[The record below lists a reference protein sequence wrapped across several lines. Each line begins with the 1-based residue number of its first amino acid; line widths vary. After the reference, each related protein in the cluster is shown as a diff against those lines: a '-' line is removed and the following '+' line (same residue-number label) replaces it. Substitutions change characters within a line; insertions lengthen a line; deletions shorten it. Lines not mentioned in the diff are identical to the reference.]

1 MSYKGE
7 DKWECGLPEI
17 NICVRTFK
25 ELKQELLDKLQ
36 KGYIDQATGQYD
48 TIDYFISDIKIKRI
62 KK

>member
-1 MSYKGE
+1 MTIREYY
-7 DKWECGLPEI
+7 DI
-17 NICVRTFK
+17 I
-25 ELKQELLDKLQ
+25 LDKLQ